1 MTTEDIARLI
11 SDLETAKH
19 ASFDLD
25 CRIAEMLEPDRL
37 AGGMLPA
44 YYTGSLDAADNLAS
58 RIFPD
63 RSWKMIKAG
72 KAHLTHPE
80 KRILD
85 TEGECF
91 NAASALCVAVL
102 RAKQKGWMR

>member
-1 MTTEDIARLI
+1 MNEDIAQLI
-11 SDLETAKH
+11 NQLETAKH
-19 ASFDLD
+19 ASIELD
-25 CRIAEMLEPDRL
+25 GRIAEILEPERL
-37 AGGMLPA
+37 SGNMLPA

-63 RSWKMIKAG
+63 RSWKLLKAG

-91 NAASALCVAVL
+91 NAATALCVAVL